1 MSAPLPVLPRWG
13 CHQDLGAR
21 PNRNRP
27 PRRRW
32 SPGTGNRAVRGH
44 PVPAPPKRESMRL
57 AAQRLWVGLR
67 LARQARPASNQE
79 RSPLAGMSS
88 TDRTGSPL
96 HVTYER
102 PV

>member
-1 MSAPLPVLPRWG
+1 MTTAVLV
-13 CHQDLGAR
+13 L
-21 PNRNRP
+21 RNRCKPRLSVSQPRAAVTP
-27 PRRRW
+27 PL
-32 SPGTGNRAVRGH
+32 GGAC
-44 PVPAPPKRESMRL
+44 
-57 AAQRLWVGLR
+57 

>member
-1 MSAPLPVLPRWG
+1 MRRRAWSYDRPPNPL
-13 CHQDLGAR
+13 DLGAR

-32 SPGTGNRAVRGH
+32 SPGTGNRAVRGY

-88 TDRTGSPL
+88 TGKRAHLYT
-96 HVTYER
+96 
-102 PV
+102 